1 MNPGY
6 AGRSELP
13 DNLKALFRPVAMM
26 VPNYALIAQI
36 SLYSFGYATADV
48 LSVKMV
54 TTFTLNS
61 EQLSSQGHYDYGM
74 RAVKS
79 VINAA
84 GLLKR
89 ADPGMAEDQLLLR
102 ALRDVN
108 VPKFL
113 KDDIPLFEN
122 IISDLFPGVERP
134 TIDYGD
140 LMVQMVQ
147 SCKDLN
153 KQPTESFLAKI
164 IQLYDTMGVRHGLMI
179 VGPTGGG
186 KTANYKT
193 LAHAMTALRENEQFA
208 KVHYHI
214 LNPKSIL
221 QGQLYGDFDPQT
233 TEW

>member
-26 VPNYALIAQI
+26 VPDYTLIAMI
-36 SLYSFGYATADV
+36 SLYSFGYFEAGILAK
-48 LSVKMV
+48 KMV

-61 EQLSSQGHYDYGM
+61 EQLSFQFHYDYGM

-89 ADPGMAEDQLLLR
+89 ADPDMNESQLVLR

-140 LMVQMVQ
+140 LMVQMKLSSVA
-147 SCKDLN
+147 LN
-153 KQPTESFLAKI
+153 KQPVEPFLDKI
-164 IQLYDTMGVRHGLMI
+164 I
-179 VGPTGGG
+179 
-186 KTANYKT
+186 
-193 LAHAMTALRENEQFA
+193 
-208 KVHYHI
+208 
-214 LNPKSIL
+214 
-221 QGQLYGDFDPQT
+221 
-233 TEW
+233 

>member
-1 MNPGY
+1 
-6 AGRSELP
+6 
-13 DNLKALFRPVAMM
+13 
-26 VPNYALIAQI
+26 
-36 SLYSFGYATADV
+36 
-48 LSVKMV
+48 
-54 TTFTLNS
+54 
-61 EQLSSQGHYDYGM
+61 M

-89 ADPGMAEDQLLLR
+89 ADPHMSEDQLLLR

-134 TIDYGD
+134 VIDYGD
-140 LMVQMVQ
+140 LMVQMVE
-147 SCKDLN
+147 SCKELN
-153 KQPTESFLAKI
+153 KQPTEGFLAKI

-193 LAHAMTALRENEQFA
+193 LAHAITALRADERYSR
-208 KVHYHI
+208 VHYHI
-214 LNPKSIL
+214 LNPKAI
-221 QGQLYGDFDPQT
+221 QMGQLYGDFDP
-233 TEW
+233 